1 MFQRRVYSQYRFV
14 YTRIEAF
21 TLMQETAGHWL
32 KVWGDRGVED
42 GVFNPFAAS
51 ACKDARTRLQTVF
64 FSPGLIAH
72 LPSMLCILIKS
83 FHLPVRNRRQKGLS
97 VSNFAFL
104 LLVLERH
111 RDSEGVKKGPHA
123 Y

>member
-64 FSPGLIAH
+64 FPRSYSTSTFNAMHFDKILSPA
-72 LPSMLCILIKS
+72 SAK
-83 FHLPVRNRRQKGLS
+83 QKTKRL
-97 VSNFAFL
+97 
-104 LLVLERH
+104 
-111 RDSEGVKKGPHA
+111 EGVRFWTLIGCFQVTSWQ
-123 Y
+123 